1 MIISIFLG
9 FIGGLLGFKINI
21 LLWKQVSKSYVCQIN
36 YKYNMNCDRSTL
48 FLTDNKKLKKYMN
61 CGLW

>member
-21 LLWKQVSKSYVCQIN
+21 LLWKQVSKSYVCQIII
-36 YKYNMNCDRSTL
+36 STTWIVTDKL
-48 FLTDNKKLKKYMN
+48 FF
-61 CGLW
+61 